1 MKDPRLQPKKA
12 RPIKHTQ
19 TKAGWWYEQKSGID
33 VFVQS
38 ETGFVFAVRLY
49 WRDILRAAQRSS
61 SREVIVR
68 LAQPKEEA

>member
-38 ETGFVFAVRLY
+38 ETGLGLLGLGSWLVGWALY
-49 WRDILRAAQRSS
+49 RMGRGR
-61 SREVIVR
+61 
-68 LAQPKEEA
+68 